1 MKHPTLH
8 VEAARAERKERE
20 GWLQRGGGSED
31 EDRLETAKSDA
42 TSEVW

>member
-8 VEAARAERKERE
+8 VEAARAERKKRE
-20 GWLQRGGGSED
+20 GWLQRGGAQRMKID
-31 EDRLETAKSDA
+31 FETAKSDA